1 MLNLVQLLADELSLK
16 TSQIQAAL
24 DLFAEGATVPF
35 IARYRKER
43 TDSMDEIQLRSLD
56 ERFAYL
62 TELQDRKK
70 TILESIESQG
80 KLTDDLR
87 RKITTTLLKT
97 ELEDLYLPYRP
108 KRRTRATI
116 AKEKG
121 LEPLANSVKT
131 LNQLN
136 APIADLN
143 QEATKYIDLEKGV
156 KSPEEALAGASDIL
170 AEEIADRADLRSHLR
185 EFFLKTG
192 YRMRQRG
199 LLQDS

>member
-70 TILESIESQG
+70 TILESIESVRS
-80 KLTDDLR
+80 LR
-87 RKITTTLLKT
+87 
-97 ELEDLYLPYRP
+97 
-108 KRRTRATI
+108 
-116 AKEKG
+116 
-121 LEPLANSVKT
+121 
-131 LNQLN
+131 
-136 APIADLN
+136 
-143 QEATKYIDLEKGV
+143 
-156 KSPEEALAGASDIL
+156 
-170 AEEIADRADLRSHLR
+170 
-185 EFFLKTG
+185 
-192 YRMRQRG
+192 
-199 LLQDS
+199 

>member
-80 KLTDDLR
+80 KS
-87 RKITTTLLKT
+87 KI
-97 ELEDLYLPYRP
+97 DRHSSFYN
-108 KRRTRATI
+108 RT
-116 AKEKG
+116 
-121 LEPLANSVKT
+121 
-131 LNQLN
+131 
-136 APIADLN
+136 
-143 QEATKYIDLEKGV
+143 
-156 KSPEEALAGASDIL
+156 
-170 AEEIADRADLRSHLR
+170 
-185 EFFLKTG
+185 
-192 YRMRQRG
+192 
-199 LLQDS
+199 